1 MFNGKRTNIHNKESV
16 GWPSVVNDGL
26 KATIET
32 KMHEDRHFTIYR
44 MNSFLLNFMNDPH
57 KKHKIVAPELMILN
71 IIKTIG
77 PIGNS

>member
-1 MFNGKRTNIHNKESV
+1 M
-16 GWPSVVNDGL
+16 NDGL

-44 MNSFLLNFMNDPH
+44 IHSFLLNFMNDPH
-57 KKHKIVAPELMILN
+57 KKNEIVAPELMILN
-71 IIKTIG
+71 INKNIG